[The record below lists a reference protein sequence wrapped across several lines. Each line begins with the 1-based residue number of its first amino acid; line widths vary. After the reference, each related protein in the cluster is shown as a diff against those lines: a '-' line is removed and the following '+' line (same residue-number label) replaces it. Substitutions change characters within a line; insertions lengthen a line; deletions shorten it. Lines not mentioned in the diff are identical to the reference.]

1 MDLALLIHPAFAAS
15 AVLLVLTAYLLKARK
30 RQYFQLHYAAGI
42 AAFATSMVAFPLGL
56 YFVLTSGGVSEF
68 PTAILFHTVNFLVVI
83 SLIVLQ
89 GGLGLGMLLFG
100 RKRDVFKS
108 HKRLG
113 KYVLAVF
120 LLQGALGLIIL
131 YGILPFIFGP

>member
-30 RQYFQLHYAAGI
+30 RQYFRLHYAAGI
-42 AAFATSMVAFPLGL
+42 GAFATSMVAFPLGL

-83 SLIVLQ
+83 ALIVLQ
-89 GGLGLGMLLFG
+89 GALGLGMLLFG

-113 KYVLAVF
+113 RYVLAVF
-120 LLQGALGLIIL
+120 LLQGALGLITL